1 MKPTENPSD
10 CNIVTACY
18 TPNTNHHERLQPTV
32 TAQNFCYSNNYP
44 VTPTTPTTLN
54 QGEKCNNTP
63 CYVTPPPQQQKKQK
77 VTPVTPCN
85 PVTGGIC

>member
-10 CNIVTACY
+10 CNTVTACY

-32 TAQNFCYSNNYP
+32 TAQNFCYSNSYP
-44 VTPTTPTTLN
+44 VILT
-54 QGEKCNNTP
+54 QGEKCNNTHR
-63 CYVTPPPQQQKKQK
+63 YVTPHPQQQKKQT